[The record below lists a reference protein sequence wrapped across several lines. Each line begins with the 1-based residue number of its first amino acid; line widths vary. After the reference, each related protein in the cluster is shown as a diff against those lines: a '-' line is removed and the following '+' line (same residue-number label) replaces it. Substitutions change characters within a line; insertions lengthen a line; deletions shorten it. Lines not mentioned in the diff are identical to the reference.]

1 MQRYFKILLIIS
13 AIGNFVESGLPE
25 ELDTNGKGNDGVNAQ
40 VNYGNGQF
48 SGQGNYGSGQFNGQ
62 GNYGSGQYNG
72 QGNYGSG
79 QYNGQGNYGS
89 GQYNGQG
96 NYGNGQNNGNYG
108 IPPSHTND
116 KPCERFSR
124 EWDMI
129 RDKIM
134 SLKDNNET
142 ISNLKRKM
150 DFMQKTME
158 KLSVKG

>member
-1 MQRYFKILLIIS
+1 MQRYFKILLIVS

-25 ELDTNGKGNDGVNAQ
+25 ELDTNGNGNDGVNAQ
-40 VNYGNGQF
+40 VNHGNGQF

-79 QYNGQGNYGS
+79 QYNGQGNYG
-89 GQYNGQG
+89 
-96 NYGNGQNNGNYG
+96 NGQNNGNYG
-108 IPPSHTND
+108 IPPSHTDD
-116 KPCERFSR
+116 KRCEGFSG

-134 SLKDNNET
+134 LLKDNNET
-142 ISNLKRKM
+142 IYNLKRKM
-150 DFMQKTME
+150 EFMQNTME
-158 KLSVKG
+158 QLSFKG